1 MSTHTHVHTL
11 LLLLCVLQ
19 LQLQPPRTAALP
31 CLLVRLIRSH
41 VGEQHFNFGFR
52 FVLPTMSQRSRVSG
66 FRAQHARPGNAPSS
80 ASSAAAAHSP
90 QRGSNARRGSGL
102 AWSGPARLVAV
113 NHKRAH
119 NSSIKLDATKST
131 VSWTPIHLPLLHP
144 LSALPPSGHA
154 LEAATLSVHRRMTC
168 GPPLPPATQFQ
179 HPSRR
184 AH

>member
-1 MSTHTHVHTL
+1 MWVSSILTL
-11 LLLLCVLQ
+11 VFDLFCLQ
-19 LQLQPPRTAALP
+19 CRSAVEFQVSERNMHARATPPPRPPLPPPPTAHKGGAML
-31 CLLVRLIRSH
+31 
-41 VGEQHFNFGFR
+41 G
-52 FVLPTMSQRSRVSG
+52 
-66 FRAQHARPGNAPSS
+66 S
-80 ASSAAAAHSP
+80 A
-90 QRGSNARRGSGL
+90 L